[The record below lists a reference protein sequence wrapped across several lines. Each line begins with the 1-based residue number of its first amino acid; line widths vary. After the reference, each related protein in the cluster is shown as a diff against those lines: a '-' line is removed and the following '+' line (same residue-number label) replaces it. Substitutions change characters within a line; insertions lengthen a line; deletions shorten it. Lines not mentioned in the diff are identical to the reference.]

1 MAVDTK
7 DRILDVAARMFQEQ
21 GFAGTSVATIQRR
34 AEVNSG
40 SLYHFFPSKEAL
52 LIGVLKRHREE
63 LGPEILDRAASAT
76 EDPIERVFALFDVYR
91 ARLRSSG
98 CTRGCP
104 VGNLALE
111 VGNAKPRVRALI
123 DGYFSFWVDE
133 VRSWLRAAGER
144 LPAAVDRRALA
155 RLALSVMEGGVMQAQ
170 TAKSLEPFDE
180 AVAQLRLHLD
190 GLVRQAQQGSEE
202 HEGKRAIPARLYAHV
217 VERPSVP
224 TEPAEADEPEWRAW

>member
-7 DRILDVAARMFQEQ
+7 DRILDVAARMFHEQ
-21 GFAGTSVATIQRR
+21 GFAGTGVATIQRR
-34 AEVNSG
+34 ARVNSG

-52 LIGVLKRHREE
+52 LIGVLERHLEE
-63 LGPEILDRAASAT
+63 LGPKLLERAVAAT
-76 EDPIERVFALFDVYR
+76 EDPIERVFALFEVYR
-91 ARLRSSG
+91 ERLRISG

-111 VGNAKPRVRALI
+111 VGDAKPRVRALI
-123 DGYFSFWVDE
+123 GGYFSVWVDE
-133 VRSWLRAAGER
+133 VRGWLRAAGER
-144 LPAAVDRRALA
+144 LPAALDRRALA
-155 RLALSVMEGGVMQAQ
+155 RLVLSVMEGGVMQAR

-180 AVAQLRLHLD
+180 AVAQLRLYMDEL
-190 GLVRQAQQGSEE
+190 LRQAQPGLEE
-202 HEGKRAIPARLYAHV
+202 REGERAIPARLYAHV